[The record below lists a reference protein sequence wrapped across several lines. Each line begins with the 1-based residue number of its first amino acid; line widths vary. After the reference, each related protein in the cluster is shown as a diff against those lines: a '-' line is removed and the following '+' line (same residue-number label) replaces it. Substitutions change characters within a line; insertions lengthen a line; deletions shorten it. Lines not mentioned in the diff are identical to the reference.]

1 MGSRNLPQK
10 TPGVKRGNKPL
21 PLAAINKDKAPVK
34 LWLWRN
40 LCQNNKDFKLK
51 FLNNQKFIRAC

>member
-40 LCQNNKDFKLK
+40 LCKTFAKDKVKTRFFSLS
-51 FLNNQKFIRAC
+51 